1 MPTLTAVQISAI
13 ASQVL
18 CAAGAS
24 EGDAKT
30 VADHLADAN
39 MTGHDSHGFIRV
51 LQYVRDIRQGW
62 LDPKA
67 QPDVVAE
74 SNGLAQVDGHDA
86 FGQVV
91 ATFATRLAMEKAR
104 EHGISLVTM
113 CNVAHTGRL
122 GAYPEM
128 AAEHGMAAI
137 MCLGIVGGR
146 IARVAPFGGREGRL
160 GTNPISMAFPSGSG
174 APILMDFATSA
185 AAEGKVRV
193 HRARGQRLP
202 DEWVLSSE
210 GVPSKDPNDLY
221 EGGALLPMGGLTGGH
236 KGYALSFMVGLFG
249 AILPELGNPRTA
261 ERPPWGGSTI
271 VVIDLAALAPAEAVS
286 SAVQKMLGFVK
297 DVPAMEGSA
306 GVLHPGQIEAET
318 RNKRLVS
325 GVAVEPATW
334 SEVVELIGELGLEES
349 LGPKLRAIETE

>member
-113 CNVAHTGRL
+113 CKRRPHGQAGCVSGDGR
-122 GAYPEM
+122 GAW
-128 AAEHGMAAI
+128 HG
-137 MCLGIVGGR
+137 GHHVPR
-146 IARVAPFGGREGRL
+146 HRGREDRQGR
-160 GTNPISMAFPSGSG
+160 A
-174 APILMDFATSA
+174 
-185 AAEGKVRV
+185 VW
-193 HRARGQRLP
+193 RARGPAGHESHL
-202 DEWVLSSE
+202 D
-210 GVPSKDPNDLY
+210 GVPLWFRSAYPHGLRDL
-221 EGGALLPMGGLTGGH
+221 GCCGRKGPRPSGQGAASTG
-236 KGYALSFMVGLFG
+236 
-249 AILPELGNPRTA
+249 
-261 ERPPWGGSTI
+261 
-271 VVIDLAALAPAEAVS
+271 
-286 SAVQKMLGFVK
+286 
-297 DVPAMEGSA
+297 
-306 GVLHPGQIEAET
+306 
-318 RNKRLVS
+318 
-325 GVAVEPATW
+325 
-334 SEVVELIGELGLEES
+334 
-349 LGPKLRAIETE
+349 